1 MALLQW
7 NSSLIVGHVI
17 IDSQHKT
24 LVHLLNTLHKSIDD
38 GVDQSRLLRIFR
50 KLCKHCVIHFAEEES
65 YTISVDFNM
74 WHANR
79 HEHQKFI
86 KSLTSI
92 TDKICS
98 GEIQVGFATHEFV
111 SDWFVKHISMSDRWI
126 ADCLHKQ
133 STPENCQDHDT
144 S

>member
-7 NSSLIVGHVI
+7 NSSLILGHVI

-24 LVHLLNTLHKSIDD
+24 LVHLLNTLHKAIDD
-38 GVDQSRLLRIFR
+38 GADQGRLLRIFR
-50 KLCKHCVIHFAEEES
+50 KLCAHCVIHFAEEES
-65 YTISVDFNM
+65 LTISANFNM

-92 TDKICS
+92 TDKIGS
-98 GEIQVGFATHEFV
+98 GEIQVGFATHKFV
-111 SDWFVKHISMSDRWI
+111 SDWFVNHISMSDRWI
-126 ADCLHKQ
+126 ADCLQKQ
-133 STPENCQDHDT
+133 STPENCQN
-144 S
+144 